1 MQINVRRLRK
11 ADGPVVVQGTL
22 DMSKMV
28 EETFQVEAIE
38 PVHADLTA
46 EMTEQLC
53 LVHGKLST
61 TVTYQ
66 CSRCLEPFQTRLVL
80 DFHELFSDAK
90 QPDEAEVRF
99 VSTVEFDLA
108 PYIEEAVNLA
118 IEYRPLCSENCRGLC
133 PTCGVNRNLAACECE
148 SEKPV
153 DLRLAALEGLLSNDD
168 SQ

>member
-1 MQINVRRLRK
+1 MQIDVRRLRK
-11 ADGPVVVQGTL
+11 ADEPVAVRGSLDLSDLIGETL
-22 DMSKMV
+22 
-28 EETFQVEAIE
+28 QVEAIE

-80 DFHELFSDAK
+80 DFHELFSNVK
-90 QPDEAEVRF
+90 QPDEAEIRF
-99 VSTVEFDLA
+99 VSTEEFDLA

-118 IEYRPLCSENCRGLC
+118 IEYRPLCSEDCGGLC
-133 PTCGVNRNLAACECE
+133 PTCGGNLNLTTCACETV
-148 SEKPV
+148 KPV
-153 DLRLAALEGLLSNDD
+153 DLRLAALEGLLSDDD
-168 SQ
+168 SK